1 MDIVKDEDLIA
12 ARQSARAL
20 AAEIGFSSMEQ
31 AMVAAVVTE
40 LASNI
45 IEHAGRGE
53 VIFHAAED
61 SGRRGI
67 VVIARDRGPGI
78 RNLKQAMQASY
89 SVAAGLGGGLRGV
102 KGLVDSLDIISGPN
116 SGTTVTAKKWKP

>member
-1 MDIVKDEDLIA
+1 MDIVEDEDLIA
-12 ARQSARAL
+12 ARQSARTL

-31 AMVAAVVTE
+31 AMIAAVVTE

-45 IEHAGRGE
+45 LDHAGRGE
-53 VIFHAAED
+53 LVLHAVED

-67 VVIARDRGPGI
+67 VIIARDRGPGI
-78 RNLKQAMQASY
+78 RNVKQAMHTSY

-102 KGLVDSLDIISGPN
+102 KGLMDSLDVISGSN
-116 SGTTVTAKKWKP
+116 SGTTVTAKKWK